1 MMNDGMIHI
10 PAKKMSVNT
19 QGNVKLTPKA
29 LSALAEVVNETGMS
43 ARQVASMIIIGAVE
57 TGLIIYDRED

>member
-1 MMNDGMIHI
+1 MNDGMIQI

-43 ARQVASMIIIGAVE
+43 ARQVASMIII
-57 TGLIIYDRED
+57 